1 MAAAMDAKE
10 KNNVKDTVAAGA
22 GPSNPKPAPGPGP
35 AAPAPAPAVSVAQM
49 ISNDR
54 KTLPEQARQYLGA
67 HLLAN
72 PSHVLNERCFRDCHS
87 FKPITLTFTSLRANS
102 KAFLSLQPDQ
112 DAIWSDGGESERLVG
127 LSFSSRV
134 DPVIYVRNFLINARE
149 MYLQTYKDCN
159 EIQVNLYL
167 RTDQHGVKGK
177 VDLPPGA
184 SVTLQSSNDRST
196 VIGLSSFA
204 IDLE

>member
-22 GPSNPKPAPGPGP
+22 GPSSPKPAPGP
-35 AAPAPAPAVSVAQM
+35 AVPAPAPAVNVAQM
-49 ISNDR
+49 ISNDL

-72 PSHVLNERCFRDCHS
+72 PSHALNEQCFRDCHT
-87 FKPITLTFTSLRANS
+87 FRPITLTFTNLRANS
-102 KAFLSLQPDQ
+102 KAFLSLQPGQ

-149 MYLQTYKDCN
+149 MYLQTYKDCS

>member
-1 MAAAMDAKE
+1 MDAKE
-10 KNNVKDTVAAGA
+10 KNNVKEPVAAGA
-22 GPSNPKPAPGPGP
+22 GPSNPKPAPGGGS
-35 AAPAPAPAVSVAQM
+35 AAPATAPTVSVAQM

-54 KTLPEQARQYLGA
+54 KTLSEQALKYLNA
-67 HLLAN
+67 HVLAN
-72 PSHVLNERCFRDCHS
+72 PSHALNEECFRDCHS
-87 FKPITLTFTSLRANS
+87 FKPITLTFANLRANS
-102 KAFLSLQPDQ
+102 KAFLSLQSGQ
-112 DAIWSDGGESERLVG
+112 KAIWSDGGESERLVG

-167 RTDQHGVKGK
+167 RTDLHGVKGK

-184 SVTLQSSNDRST
+184 SVTLQSGNDRST

>member
-1 MAAAMDAKE
+1 MAATMDNKDKSGSKQPGHADSQPASAKPQ
-10 KNNVKDTVAAGA
+10 GA
-22 GPSNPKPAPGPGP
+22 YTPPA
-35 AAPAPAPAVSVAQM
+35 SVDVNQLIA
-49 ISNDR
+49 NDR
-54 KTLPEQARQYLGA
+54 NTLTPSARELLGA
-67 HLLAN
+67 HLIAN
-72 PSHVLNERCFRDCHS
+72 ASHNLNEQCFRSTTS
-87 FKPITLTFTSLRANS
+87 FKPVTLIFASLRANS
-102 KAFLSLQPDQ
+102 KAFLSLQADQ
-112 DAIWSDGGESERLVG
+112 EAIWSDGGESERLVG

-167 RTDQHGVKGK
+167 RTDQNSIKGR

-184 SVTLQSSNDRST
+184 SVTLQSNTDRST

-204 IDLE
+204 IDLV